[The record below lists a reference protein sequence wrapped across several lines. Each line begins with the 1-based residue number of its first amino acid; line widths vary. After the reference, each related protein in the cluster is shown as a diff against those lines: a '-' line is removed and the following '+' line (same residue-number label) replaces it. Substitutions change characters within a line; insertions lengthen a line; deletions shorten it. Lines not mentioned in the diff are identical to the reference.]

1 MSHGKPKHRRR
12 KGLTAYNLIDS
23 LMASPIDPMPAKNSL
38 YQIEKM
44 WSGLASIRVGASPT
58 IDDWR
63 VCADAANLME
73 SLVILGHAID
83 TDGLVKD
90 AVTALAL
97 AGKRSRSG
105 HAIRLDGL
113 GITAVQAVLEDYANA
128 LRLLPARTIIQAH
141 RATEHRILAIQR
153 SHSKAHDVE
162 VIAL

>member
-1 MSHGKPKHRRR
+1 MSSGKPKHRRP
-12 KGLTAYNLIDS
+12 KGSAAYNLIDS

-38 YQIEKM
+38 YQIEQM
-44 WSGLASIRVGASPT
+44 WRGLASIRSGTSPT

-73 SLVILGHAID
+73 SLVMLGHAID
-83 TDGLVKD
+83 ADGLVKD

-97 AGKRSRSG
+97 AGKRSRTG

-113 GITAVQAVLEDYANA
+113 GITAVQAVLQDYASA
-128 LRLLPARTIIQAH
+128 LQQLPARTIIQAH
-141 RATEHRILAIQR
+141 RATEHRIRAIQYGQAQ
-153 SHSKAHDVE
+153 AHDVE

>member
-1 MSHGKPKHRRR
+1 MSHGKPKHRRHGR
-12 KGLTAYNLIDS
+12 STAYNLIDS
-23 LMASPIDPMPAKNSL
+23 LMASPVDPMPAKNSL

-44 WSGLASIRVGASPT
+44 WRGLASIRTGTSPT

-73 SLVILGHAID
+73 SLVMLGHAID
-83 TDGLVKD
+83 ADGLVKD

-97 AGKRSRSG
+97 AGKRSRTG
-105 HAIRLDGL
+105 HAIRLDGP
-113 GITAVQAVLEDYANA
+113 GITAVQAVLQDYASA
-128 LRLLPARTIIQAH
+128 LQQLPARTIIQAH

-153 SHSKAHDVE
+153 GQTQAHDVE